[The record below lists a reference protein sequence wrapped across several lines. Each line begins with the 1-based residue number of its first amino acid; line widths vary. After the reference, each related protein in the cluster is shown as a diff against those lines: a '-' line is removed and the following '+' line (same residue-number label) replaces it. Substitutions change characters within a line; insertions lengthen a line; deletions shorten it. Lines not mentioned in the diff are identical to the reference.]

1 MQKRL
6 LAAIPTI
13 ELGNVVIRHNK
24 HIFHAF
30 YFQLDSLSQST
41 EIITFIRVDGDIPLR
56 HRFATEISYLRLP
69 VGSQCKH
76 RNGTQFEQG
85 KNYLKIAYAI
95 RKMHHNPVATADPS
109 PRKLRSSI
117 KHALPKFRISYRNV
131 PLHRNDPI
139 GILTNRAEKHLTKS
153 LALPIPFFAVLL
165 RKIFWKRNYTIKF
178 KGRYVS
184 LSVENLFQLGHL
196 LLAFAFVSLC

>member
-24 HIFHAF
+24 HVFHAF

-41 EIITFIRVDGDIPLR
+41 EIITLIRVDGDIPLR

-109 PRKLRSSI
+109 PRKLRSPI

-131 PLHRNDPI
+131 PLHHNNPI
-139 GILTNRAEKHLTKS
+139 RILTNRAEKHLTKS
-153 LALPIPFFAVLL
+153 PALPIPFFAILL
-165 RKIFWKRNYTIKF
+165 RKIFWKWNYTIKF
-178 KGRYVS
+178 KGRYIFRNIES
-184 LSVENLFQLGHL
+184 LLQL
-196 LLAFAFVSLC
+196 LLLPLVSTFVN